1 MVIRMILLVTEELE
15 SGGLADPV
23 CVPLAESD
31 LTFQRLEGA
40 QSFA

>member
-15 SGGLADPV
+15 SGVWPALGVSNPG
-23 CVPLAESD
+23 SS